1 MEEGIWKK
9 NMEDNNVFEPVFYD
23 VSLYVLERAEQSAG
37 GSQTSKKYE
46 KFPAKTTGNWRD
58 RASRTKAWQ
67 QQSDRDR
74 NTVVQ
79 KKSGVVHLE
88 ILNIHTHM

>member
-9 NMEDNNVFEPVFYD
+9 IMEDNNVFEPVVYD
-23 VSLYVLERAEQSAG
+23 GSRFTYYLERAEQSAG

-58 RASRTKAWQ
+58 RASRTKQ
-67 QQSDRDR
+67 PGNS
-74 NTVVQ
+74 
-79 KKSGVVHLE
+79 K
-88 ILNIHTHM
+88 